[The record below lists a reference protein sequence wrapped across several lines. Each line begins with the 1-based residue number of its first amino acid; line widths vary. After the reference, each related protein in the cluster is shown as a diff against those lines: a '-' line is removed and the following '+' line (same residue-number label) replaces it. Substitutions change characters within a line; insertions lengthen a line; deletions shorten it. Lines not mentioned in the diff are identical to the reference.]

1 MWQNVKYYVL
11 AYAIMVGGAV
21 LSSVFQLLGEQFPAG
36 HPVGTIAANLSGVTI
51 GGMIMVIGF
60 LKDARVEGERKRT
73 AEAEARVAAAE
84 SRAERDRERAERER
98 ERADRERERA
108 AATEARAAVA
118 EERAARMVERYEIA
132 ATALIKRLDEMNGN
146 GNTPPAGKDPA

>member
-21 LSSVFQLLGEQFPAG
+21 LSSVFQLLGDQFPAG

-60 LKDARVEGERKRT
+60 LRDSRVEAAEARV
-73 AEAEARVAAAE
+73 AEAEARA
-84 SRAERDRERAERER
+84 DREWERAE
-98 ERADRERERA
+98 RERERA
-108 AATEARAAVA
+108 AATEARAAAA

-132 ATALIKRLDEMNGN
+132 TTALIKRLDEMNGN
-146 GNTPPAGKDPA
+146 GAAPSAGKDPA